1 MQTRCVPS
9 AGYVLPCIRGLNHHM
24 QAISSK
30 YHSTF
35 VLALKESL
43 RKRLSYFEENEI
55 HITATILDPRFKLRW
70 CLEETEKKECTE
82 IILTAL
88 EKSVQSPSPDTSV
101 EEMPIELP
109 KSKRAKSLFSFM
121 PVPVQSKEPS
131 IESIC
136 AMELDVY
143 LLSPC
148 VSMDTNSADFWKR
161 ENKYTKLAKEVL
173 GVPSSSA
180 PVKRLFSIAGKI
192 FRPERCNLTDSRFEQ
207 LMFIRC
213 NNN

>member
-1 MQTRCVPS
+1 M
-9 AGYVLPCIRGLNHHM
+9 
-24 QAISSK
+24 
-30 YHSTF
+30 
-35 VLALKESL
+35 
-43 RKRLSYFEENEI
+43 EEI
-55 HITATILDPRFKLRW
+55 
-70 CLEETEKKECTE
+70 EKKESTE

-88 EKSVQSPSPDTSV
+88 EKSVPSPSPDTSV
-101 EEMPIELP
+101 EEMPIEPP

-131 IESIC
+131 IESTC
-136 AMELDVY
+136 AMELDAY

-148 VSMDTNSADFWKR
+148 VSMDTNPADFWKK
-161 ENKYTKLAKEVL
+161 ENKYTKLSKLAKEVL

-180 PVKRLFSIAGKI
+180 PVERLFSIAGKI